1 MQKSKKGSSVSE
13 QDHQTRRRVRLP
25 LLRLHLL
32 TGPRI
37 KNNSMVNACPRFRN
51 VLVNADYRAPL
62 LAAVNRYFV
71 DLLFRVHGG
80 NCVTLVTA
88 VNRYFVEFFLAD
100 GGNCV
105 TLLTAVWGTLF
116 GSDNCSTC

>member
-1 MQKSKKGSSVSE
+1 MQKSEKGSSVSE
-13 QDHQTRRRVRLP
+13 QDHQTRRRVRSVP
-25 LLRLHLL
+25 LLHLHLL

-37 KNNSMVNACPRFRN
+37 KINSMVNACPRFRD

-80 NCVTLVTA
+80 NCVTLLTA
-88 VNRYFVEFFLAD
+88 VNRYFVDFFP
-100 GGNCV
+100 C
-105 TLLTAVWGTLF
+105 
-116 GSDNCSTC
+116 